1 MRFEGDT
8 LSVPKG
14 ADGLLRDLV
23 HENTGLYYNDARAD
37 QLLDRLAPLILER
50 GFQSYL
56 DYYYLLKYD
65 EEREA
70 EWRRVLDA
78 LSVQETYFWRE
89 ADQFR
94 ALVEQI
100 MPALAARHNGEALR
114 IWSVPCATGEEPLSL
129 AMALNEAG
137 WFHRLPID
145 VHGSDGS
152 EAALAKAR
160 AGRYRERSFRALPPA
175 MRERYFLADGD
186 GWLVRPELCRRVHW
200 SRVNLACEEEVRP
213 LAASP
218 VVFCR
223 NVFIYF
229 SDRSIR
235 ETVRVLAESMPAGG
249 YLCVGASESL
259 LRVSNAFE
267 LEQMGTA
274 FVYVRR

>member
-1 MRFEGDT
+1 MRLEGD

-14 ADGLLRDLV
+14 ADTLLRDLV
-23 HENTGLYYNDARAD
+23 HERTGLYYDSGRAE
-37 QLLDRLAPLILER
+37 QLLDRVAPLVIAR

-65 EEREA
+65 EEGA
-70 EWRRVLDA
+70 SEWPRVMDA

-89 ADQFR
+89 ADQFK

-100 MPALAARHNGEALR
+100 VPALAPRYAHGGLR
-114 IWSVPCATGEEPLSL
+114 IWSAPCATGEEPLSL

-137 WFHRLPID
+137 WFDRLPIE

-160 AGRYRERSFRALPPA
+160 TGRYRERSFRALPPA
-175 MRERYFLADGD
+175 LREKYFLKDGD
-186 GWLVRPELCRRVHW
+186 GWIVRPELCRRVQW
-200 SRVNLACEEEVRP
+200 SRVNLACDTEVRP

-223 NVFIYF
+223 NMFIYF
-229 SDRSIR
+229 SERSLR

-259 LRVSNAFE
+259 LQVTSAFE

>member
-1 MRFEGDT
+1 MRLEGN

-14 ADGLLRDLV
+14 ADALLRDLV
-23 HENTGLYYNDARAD
+23 HERTGLYYDSARAD
-37 QLLDRLAPLILER
+37 QLLDRVAPLVIER

-65 EEREA
+65 EA
-70 EWRRVLDA
+70 GASEWIRVLDA

-89 ADQFR
+89 SDQFR
-94 ALVEQI
+94 ALVEQ
-100 MPALAARHNGEALR
+100 MLPALAARYARDGLR
-114 IWSVPCATGEEPLSL
+114 IWSVPCATGEEPLSV

-137 WFHRLPID
+137 WFDRLPIE

-152 EAALAKAR
+152 EAALARAR
-160 AGRYRERSFRALPPA
+160 TGRYRERSFRSLPPA
-175 MRERYFLADGD
+175 LREKYFLKDADG
-186 GWLVRPELCRRVHW
+186 WIVRPELCRRVQW
-200 SRVNLACEEEVRP
+200 SRVNLACEAEVRP

-229 SDRSIR
+229 SDRSVR
-235 ETVRVLAESMPAGG
+235 ATVRVLAESMPAGG

-259 LRVSNAFE
+259 LQVTNAFE

>member
-1 MRFEGDT
+1 MRVEGD

-14 ADGLLRDLV
+14 TDTLLRDLV
-23 HENTGLYYNDARAD
+23 HERTGLYYEGGRAE
-37 QLLDRLAPLILER
+37 QLLDRVAPLVMER

-65 EEREA
+65 EA
-70 EWRRVLDA
+70 GASEWVRVLDA

-100 MPALAARHNGEALR
+100 LPALAARYARGGLR
-114 IWSVPCATGEEPLSL
+114 IWSVPCATGEEPLSI

-137 WFHRLPID
+137 WFERLPIE

-175 MRERYFLADGD
+175 LREKYFLKDGD
-186 GWLVRPELCRRVHW
+186 GWIVRPELCRRVQW
-200 SRVNLACEEEVRP
+200 SRVNLACE
-213 LAASP
+213 
-218 VVFCR
+218 
-223 NVFIYF
+223 
-229 SDRSIR
+229 
-235 ETVRVLAESMPAGG
+235 AE
-249 YLCVGASESL
+249 
-259 LRVSNAFE
+259 
-267 LEQMGTA
+267 
-274 FVYVRR
+274 